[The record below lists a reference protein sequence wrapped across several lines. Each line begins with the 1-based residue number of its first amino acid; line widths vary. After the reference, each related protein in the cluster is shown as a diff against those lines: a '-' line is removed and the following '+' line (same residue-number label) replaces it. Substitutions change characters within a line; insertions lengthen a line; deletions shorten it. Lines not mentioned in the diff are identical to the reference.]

1 MKRYIKVSTVLLA
14 MGMLLTGCGQTGKQ
28 NDIENVAI
36 VGSTAMQPM
45 VEMAAEQYQRSH
57 FDVRITVQG
66 GGSGTGLSQVQSGA
80 VTIGNSDIFAQQQ
93 AGIDADKLVDHKL
106 AVVGMAPVI
115 NKKAGVKELTMAQL
129 RGIFTGKY
137 TNWKQVGGKDLEIIL
152 INRAQGS
159 GTRASFEQSVMAGQ
173 KAAKSQEQ
181 DSNGTVQ
188 KMVAAT
194 PGAISYLSF
203 SYLTDSIIAPKIDGV
218 KPTEKNV
225 TTNKWKIWSYEH
237 MYTKGKP
244 SKKVQAFI
252 NYMQTSKKIQQ
263 KLVRALGYIPVQDMK
278 VQKDAH
284 GNVTQI
290 N

>member
-1 MKRYIKVSTVLLA
+1 MKKYIKVSTLLLA
-14 MGMLLTGCGQTGKQ
+14 MGMLLAGCGQTGKQ
-28 NDIENVAI
+28 NEIENVAI

-137 TNWKQVGGKDLEIIL
+137 TNWKQVGGKNLEIIL

-203 SYLTDSIIAPKIDGV
+203 SYLNDSVVAPKIDGV

-244 SKKVQAFI
+244 SKKVQSFI
-252 NYMQTSKKIQQ
+252 TYMQTSKKIQQ
-263 KLVRALGYIPVQDMK
+263 KLVRALGYIPVQEMK

-284 GNVTQI
+284 GNVTEI